1 MWTETLRPLKNVSTQ
16 APFRTFGT
24 SLLSR
29 DDAKTA
35 GRFRPILKRNVRL
48 VFHFRQPF
56 RASIVIGPGSSRRT
70 LITMGFGAVGI
81 PLRQDK
87 TRCVARYRRF
97 VLEIVLGL
105 RDEKRIVPPAT
116 ISTSRSNVAPAH
128 RYSPKRRGALHLNG
142 DRRDHVE
149 IPTHANFSS
158 FIV

>member
-1 MWTETLRPLKNVSTQ
+1 MPDSSSIFDNHSAHQ
-16 APFRTFGT
+16 IA
-24 SLLSR
+24 
-29 DDAKTA
+29 
-35 GRFRPILKRNVRL
+35 
-48 VFHFRQPF
+48 
-56 RASIVIGPGSSRRT
+56 IVIGPGSSRRT

-81 PLRQDK
+81 PLRQAK
-87 TRCVARYRRF
+87 TRCVARCRRF

-116 ISTSRSNVAPAH
+116 ISTSRSNVAPPH
-128 RYSPKRRGALHLNG
+128 RYSPNPRGALHLNG